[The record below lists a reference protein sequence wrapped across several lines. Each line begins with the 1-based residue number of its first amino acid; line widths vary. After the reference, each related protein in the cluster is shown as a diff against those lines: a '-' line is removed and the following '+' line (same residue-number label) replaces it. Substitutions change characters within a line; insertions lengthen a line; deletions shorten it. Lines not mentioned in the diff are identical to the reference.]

1 MARLLHYGCSNGKL
15 RQLNF
20 ANTFF
25 SILGS
30 SALDQHVKSIQN
42 VEPTYLLVIHT
53 SYVNINNDGKEI
65 LGKINLFFAMIAS
78 LKSLRDY
85 TLTIIAHTNS
95 PRSVII
101 EFFKGSN
108 FLFGKTYK
116 TKEK

>member
-1 MARLLHYGCSNGKL
+1 MARLLHYGSSNGKL

-42 VEPTYLLVIHT
+42 VEPTYLLVKHT

-65 LGKINLFFAMIAS
+65 PGNINLFFAMIAS

-85 TLTIIAHTNS
+85 FNPAHNCAHKLS
-95 PRSVII
+95 YVII
-101 EFFKGSN
+101 EFFTGSN
-108 FLFGKTYK
+108 FLFGKTHK